1 MLVERRI
8 QPRLRFYGFQ
18 QFRFL
23 PTEVQCGSDVPRSFL
38 VTAASL
44 QNRHILRPAEV
55 HRQAHDFG
63 GFLIGRVK
71 RPHTAHIAGRK
82 AFGCGIGRLQVFRR
96 RDSRSFFA
104 PAADHPTDLAV
115 QFHLRE
121 LCRHKRVQCGEHG
134 GVICWLANVH
144 WLSPFR
150 RGAPDQCSKQRKARR
165 CHRVFLCFDLFQMTR
180 TICSHSRM
188 CFSSMALLSW

>member
-1 MLVERRI
+1 M
-8 QPRLRFYGFQ
+8 QPRLRFYGGQKFC
-18 QFRFL
+18 FL
-23 PTEVQCGSDVPRSFL
+23 PSKTQCGADVPRPFL

-71 RPHTAHIAGRK
+71 RPHTAQIAGRE
-82 AFGCGIGRLQVFRR
+82 ALGCGIGRLQVFRR
-96 RDSRSFFA
+96 RDSRAFLHS
-104 PAADHPTDLAV
+104 AADQPTNFTV
-115 QFHLRE
+115 HFHLRE
-121 LCRHKRVQCGEHG
+121 LRRHKRVQYGEHG
-134 GVICWLANVH
+134 GVICGLANVH
-144 WLSPFR
+144 GLSPFR
-150 RGAPDQCSKQRKARR
+150 RGAPIQCSKQRKARQ

-188 CFSSMALLSW
+188 CFSSMVLLSW

>member
-8 QPRLRFYGFQ
+8 QPRLRFYGGQKFC
-18 QFRFL
+18 FL
-23 PTEVQCGSDVPRSFL
+23 PSKTQCGADVPRPFL

-71 RPHTAHIAGRK
+71 CPHTAHIAGRK
-82 AFGCGIGRLQVFRR
+82 AVGCGIGRLQVFRC
-96 RDSRSFFA
+96 RDSRAFLRS
-104 PAADHPTDLAV
+104 AADHSANLAV

-134 GVICWLANVH
+134 DVICGFANVH
-144 WLSPFR
+144 GLSPFR
-150 RGAPDQCSKQRKARR
+150 RGAPDQRSKQRKARR
-165 CHRVFLCFDLFQMTR
+165 CHRVFLCFDLLQMIR
-180 TICSHSRM
+180 TICSQSRM
-188 CFSSMALLSW
+188 CFSSMALLS